1 MPNQHPKGPGK
12 TIQELTAGITPMLP
26 GQPERIPWTWFD
38 TQTYVSGTTT
48 VLDFFQSV
56 NADKNLS
63 NMVAAG
69 QIPSPQ
75 FFDLYH
81 CSIAYLVPFSAT
93 VPIVTAPALTG
104 ALNDVDRLS
113 QGAALF
119 NVASKD
125 YWQGPQLALPAG
137 GGPDARLA
145 FTSNGTEATSF
156 SSTAQYATN
165 GNPDLRNRYN
175 FWGDITLPANQ
186 NFIWRLTWTAALTFA
201 PSTNRLIKVWMDGYL
216 YRRVL

>member
-1 MPNQHPKGPGK
+1 MPQQHPKGQGK

-38 TQTYVSGTTT
+38 TQSYVSGTTT
-48 VLDFFQSV
+48 RLDFFQTV
-56 NADKNLS
+56 NADKVLS

-81 CSIAYLVPFSAT
+81 CSIAYLVPFSA
-93 VPIVTAPALTG
+93 VAAAAAIAVTG

-113 QGAALF
+113 QGAASF
-119 NVASKD
+119 SVANKD
-125 YWQGPQLALPAG
+125 YWQGPQFALPCG
-137 GGPDARLA
+137 GGPVPTLA
-145 FTSNGTEATSF
+145 MEGTEAAGTKSLVQYASNGTR
-156 SSTAQYATN
+156 
-165 GNPDLRNRYN
+165 DLRNRYC
-175 FWGDITLPANQ
+175 FWGDITIPANQ
-186 NFIWRLTWTAALTFA
+186 NFIWSLTWSAALTFD
-201 PSTNRLIKVWMDGYL
+201 PNSNRNIKVWMDGYL

>member
-1 MPNQHPKGPGK
+1 MPQQHPRTVK
-12 TIQELTAGITPMLP
+12 TLQDLAAGITPMIP

-38 TQTYVSGTTT
+38 SQLYVSGTTVT
-48 VLDFFQSV
+48 LDFFQAV

-69 QIPSPQ
+69 QMPSPMY
-75 FFDLYH
+75 FDLYH
-81 CSIAYLVPFSAT
+81 ASIAYLVPFSAT

-113 QGAALF
+113 QGAVSLQIA
-119 NVASKD
+119 NKD
-125 YWQGPQLALPAG
+125 YWQGSQFMLPAG

-145 FTSNGTEATSF
+145 FAATGTEATAF

-165 GNPDLRNRYN
+165 GKADLRNRYN
-175 FWGDITLPANQ
+175 FWGDITIPHNQ
-186 NFIWRLTWTAALTFA
+186 NFNWRLTWTAALTFA
-201 PSTNRLIKVWMDGYL
+201 PSTDRRIRMWMDGYL

>member
-1 MPNQHPKGPGK
+1 MPQQHPKGVK
-12 TIQELTAGITPMLP
+12 TIQDLTAGITPMLP

-38 TQTYVSGTTT
+38 TQIYVSGTTV
-48 VLDFFQSV
+48 VLDFFQTV
-56 NADKNLS
+56 ATDKNRS

-81 CSIAYLVPFSAT
+81 ASICYLIPFSAT

-104 ALNDVDRLS
+104 QLNDVDRLM
-113 QGAALF
+113 QGAAAF
-119 NVASKD
+119 SVADKS
-125 YWQGPQLALPAG
+125 YWQGPQSALPCGAG
-137 GGPDARLA
+137 PYAQLA
-145 FTSNGTEATSF
+145 FAATGTEATAF

-186 NFIWRLTWTAALTFA
+186 NFIWRLTWTAGLTFA
-201 PSTNRLIKVWMDGYL
+201 PSTNRDIKVWMDGYL

>member
-1 MPNQHPKGPGK
+1 MPQQHPKGQGK

-38 TQTYVSGTTT
+38 TQSYVSGTTT
-48 VLDFFQSV
+48 RLDFFQTV
-56 NADKNLS
+56 NADKTLS

-81 CSIAYLVPFSAT
+81 CSIAYLIPFSA
-93 VPIVTAPALTG
+93 VAAAAAIAVTG

-113 QGAALF
+113 QGAASF
-119 NVASKD
+119 SVANKD
-125 YWQGPQLALPAG
+125 YWQGPQFALPCG
-137 GGPDARLA
+137 GGAVPFFAMA
-145 FTSNGTEATSF
+145 GTEAAGTKS
-156 SSTAQYATN
+156 ALQYASN
-165 GNPDLRNRYN
+165 GNRDLRNRYC
-175 FWGDITLPANQ
+175 FWGDITIPANQ
-186 NFIWRLTWTAALTFA
+186 NFIWSLTWSAALTFD
-201 PSTNRLIKVWMDGYL
+201 PNSNRNIKVWMDGYL